1 MATKVN
7 GVIDTSGFD
16 TLGGIKVYKVVTSQ
30 ALTTAADGSGT
41 LDEFINNT
49 SVTNIM

>member
-16 TLGGIKVYKVVTSQ
+16 TLGGIAVYKVVTSQ
-30 ALTTAADGSGT
+30 ALTTAADGSEH
-41 LDEFINNT
+41 LMSSST
-49 SVTNIM
+49 SQVFNQ